1 MNDKSVGAMDM
12 VDGAAMEVGVVMEVD
27 GDVVEALV
35 EDGVA
40 DMVMVAGDGDEDKKH
55 CQNNIGVNLNELTTN
70 KNDIFRFIIFHFL

>member
-1 MNDKSVGAMDM
+1 VNDKSVGAMDM

-55 CQNNIGVNLNELTTN
+55 CQNNIGVNLNELTTE
-70 KNDIFRFIIFHFL
+70 

>member
-40 DMVMVAGDGDEDKKH
+40 DMVMVMVAGDGDEDKKH
-55 CQNNIGVNLNELTTN
+55 CQNNIGVNLNELTTE
-70 KNDIFRFIIFHFL
+70 

>member
-1 MNDKSVGAMDM
+1 MNGKSVGAMDM

-40 DMVMVAGDGDEDKKH
+40 DMVMVMVAGDGDEDKKH
-55 CQNNIGVNLNELTTN
+55 CQNNIGVNLNELTTE
-70 KNDIFRFIIFHFL
+70 

>member
-12 VDGAAMEVGVVMEVD
+12 VDGAAMEVGAVMEVD

-40 DMVMVAGDGDEDKKH
+40 DMVMVMVAGDGDEDKKH
-55 CQNNIGVNLNELTTN
+55 CQNNIGVNLNELTTE
-70 KNDIFRFIIFHFL
+70 

>member
-12 VDGAAMEVGVVMEVD
+12 VDGAVMEVGVVMEVD

-55 CQNNIGVNLNELTTN
+55 CQNNIGVNLNELTTE
-70 KNDIFRFIIFHFL
+70 